1 MPAGSGGTG
10 TGVVGPA
17 GNGSDVVSYETEREG
32 LGPYAADLSFCECA
46 CRVGQAPHKLHW

>member
-17 GNGSDVVSYETEREG
+17 GNGSDVESYKNKRED
-32 LGPYAADLSFCECA
+32 LGPSAADRWFSECA
-46 CRVGQAPHKLHW
+46 CRVGQAPHKFHW